1 MHQDQFC
8 CGIVRGKLRYG
19 KLWEMNSGHAR
30 NSLKSPVKWEVKD
43 VTEKHWWWKGY
54 IWRTKEGNQTTP
66 CKTELVCSLMCTPT
80 VFPGPLY
87 CAAQSVC
94 SQMANAKAWMLLT
107 HDNMSR
113 EIEIKCLERFRA
125 TSSNSYFLHLQK
137 YWSAAG
143 WGLNKICWLSPL
155 GSLRST
161 AWDDAWGWILYL
173 ITFFAVTRSQSAG
186 ICLSHL
192 KKLPALAY

>member
-19 KLWEMNSGHAR
+19 ELWEMNSGHAR

-43 VTEKHWWWKGY
+43 VTEKHWLWKGY

-66 CKTELVCSLMCTPT
+66 CKTELVCCLMCTPLS
-80 VFPGPLY
+80 FPACCIVLLKVYVVRWP
-87 CAAQSVC
+87 
-94 SQMANAKAWMLLT
+94 MPTLLT
-107 HDNMSR
+107 HDNMSI

-143 WGLNKICWLSPL
+143 WGLNKNCWLSPL

-161 AWDDAWGWILYL
+161 AWNDAWGWILYL
-173 ITFFAVTRSQSAG
+173 ITFFAVTRSQSAD